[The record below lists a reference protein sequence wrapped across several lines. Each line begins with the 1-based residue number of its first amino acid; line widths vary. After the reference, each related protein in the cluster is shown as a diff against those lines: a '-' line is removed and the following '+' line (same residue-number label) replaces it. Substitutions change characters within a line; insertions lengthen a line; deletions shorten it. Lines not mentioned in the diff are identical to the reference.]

1 MKQVKSKRGDKKLT
15 EIQKRSLL
23 DLFNNKMSASSAAKK
38 VRIRYEATKIFFKKL
53 R

>member
-1 MKQVKSKRGDKKLT
+1 MKQIRSKRGDKELT

-23 DLFNNKMSASSAAKK
+23 DLFNNKISAAAAAKK
-38 VRIRYEATKIFFKKL
+38 VRIKYEVTKTFFKKL